1 VDVNVMEKNMVGCGT
16 KYKGIFSPIAF
27 SANSGIMDE
36 NIRMECL
43 ELKYMEWN
51 RMKWKG
57 GEMRTKGARS

>member
-1 VDVNVMEKNMVGCGT
+1 MIGYGANRKE
-16 KYKGIFSPIAF
+16 FSPIAF

-51 RMKWKG
+51 RMRWKG
-57 GEMRTKGARS
+57 REMRTKSAKSV